1 MKSFK
6 WQVLQW
12 LLAFSGSLLL
22 ALLQLP
28 PPCGAVRDCQ
38 RIEIKH
44 GAVHRKHKGRV
55 LEFKCDPGFW
65 LQGTER
71 IFCTSD
77 GVVKRG
83 YQIPK
88 CRPPAHGVPRGRKNS
103 HEPRQKFNFHRH
115 NSEQYQ
121 KWPKAGFIFCTGVKE
136 KSNET
141 FQNHFS
147 FLDPVIQKCSNLTY
161 IINFVKHHSLGM

>member
-22 ALLQLP
+22 ALLLP

-83 YQIPK
+83 YNIPLELTISFDVVLLLPLWREISSVF
-88 CRPPAHGVPRGRKNS
+88 CLDYV
-103 HEPRQKFNFHRH
+103 QKR
-115 NSEQYQ
+115 E
-121 KWPKAGFIFCTGVKE
+121 KA
-136 KSNET
+136 
-141 FQNHFS
+141 
-147 FLDPVIQKCSNLTY
+147 
-161 IINFVKHHSLGM
+161 

>member
-12 LLAFSGSLLL
+12 LALSGSLLL
-22 ALLQLP
+22 GLLLP

-83 YQIPK
+83 YKIPK

-103 HEPRQKFNFHRH
+103 HKPRQKFNIHRH

-121 KWPKAGFIFCTGVKE
+121 KWPKAGFYFLHWCRKRSRTR
-136 KSNET
+136 S
-141 FQNHFS
+141 FSLQNNFS
-147 FLDPVIQKCSNLTY
+147 F
-161 IINFVKHHSLGM
+161 